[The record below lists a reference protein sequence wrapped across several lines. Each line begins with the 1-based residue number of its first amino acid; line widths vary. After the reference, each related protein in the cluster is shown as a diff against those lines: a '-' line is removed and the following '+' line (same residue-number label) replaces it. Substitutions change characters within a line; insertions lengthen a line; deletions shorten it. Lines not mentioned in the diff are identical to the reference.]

1 MMSSLPSKPRPT
13 SSRKKKKDDEDQQTR
28 SANRTAR
35 QTVRRRLK
43 TGQTISLSPQDDRM
57 IRLAYEF
64 MAGYVKRHELQ
75 VNFDLKKSQFLAA
88 AEVGGYSTDIDLDDY
103 ANSKTRKQGQGG
115 SGQDGINRSR
125 KKDDDDKSVVSGAS
139 DRSAAAS
146 LSSDKDDEDM
156 LPAVAE
162 FRQLR
167 RDVQQ
172 AHIRLHNHLADC
184 EVSFI
189 QYWLLFLYT
198 YVVPAI
204 SLVPVYLVSFLLY
217 D

>member
-1 MMSSLPSKPRPT
+1 MSALPSKPRPT

-28 SANRTAR
+28 TANRTAR

-75 VNFDLKKSQFLAA
+75 ANFDLKKSQFLAA
-88 AEVGGYSTDIDLDDY
+88 AEIGGFSTDIDLDDF

-115 SGQDGINRSR
+115 GGQDGINRSR

-172 AHIRLHNHLADC
+172 THIRLHNHLADC
-184 EVSFI
+184 EVSF
-189 QYWLLFLYT
+189 LFLYT
-198 YVVPAI
+198 YVVPAV
-204 SLVPVYLVSFLLY
+204 LLPVYLLSFLLY